1 MKPALPRI
9 TNPRGFAPVRQR
21 VSRSMPA
28 GVLTLILALSAWV
41 AAASSWERSFT
52 VPQGTRQ
59 NFTFLKQA
67 SDGGSFVISI
77 VEDLLP
83 PNGPT
88 ASSSARGR
96 LVPRTRS
103 SPSDYCLEGDPRRV
117 IVLRTDSLGAAL
129 WINEY
134 KVEGAPCMS
143 VNDLTATS
151 DGGAILVGSTT
162 ANYPGY
168 VTGSNAPETIV
179 FRLDNAGSVVWSGA
193 FLNVFAY
200 TIKPKPDGRYLIA
213 AGLDILTLN
222 ANGSLDSAL
231 SAQGQQPFDV
241 QLGDVLPTADGFFV
255 CGDAPQPPPFEDSP
269 APFIAQIVGSNVVW
283 EKIYP
288 ASGPFQT
295 LEMSPDQAL
304 VAQATGEFR
313 ETWKVGLDGTPQWA
327 VTNDRNELGK
337 VDPSGRIVWPDPLRL
352 SADGQNLERFL
363 ISEAE
368 GQDIALPADG
378 TIIQAGWNGSEV
390 FLTKY
395 DPSSVG
401 CLNIRT
407 LTPDPMAPVLHI
419 APVPSTMTFASASIP
434 TLPLTV
440 VRNCLTSVAR
450 TECLPSAKTGI
461 QIQQVGG
468 SCDTNVF
475 KFDLDPATVVATPNP
490 WNTPALA
497 RVLTHKYGTGDT
509 YPSMYQIDRGDVHL
523 RPRFRFPGT
532 ATSGGAVAATKV
544 WFRVIDPPD
553 TAPYVVL
560 AGDAHAND
568 NKDPFSGGKGILMT
582 AGCTDLS
589 AQSTCATLNGNVL
602 ATTST
607 PDGRVEVVL
616 EATDQYAGDNYQ
628 ILASFAAPGPD
639 GRFPCEASA
648 PATCS
653 KSASVTTWKRI
664 YLEQRSMFR
673 RGSFLLQDAQPG
685 DSDVFV
691 KDVTPF
697 RSGDKVALIHST
709 GGGERPV
716 IEAHVIDVVAKQR
729 GALAHLHLRDNALA
743 GNFSRN
749 TADDILGDAV
759 GVSNGG
765 GSPED
770 IYFASLG
777 PPDTNGTTSVNE
789 FFNTM
794 FIDAQAPPPELQ
806 FVPLV
811 AGLSYVPD
819 RRKGQVQSD
828 AMTFAEHWFHLSL
841 SDGVPPPNQR
851 MLIGAAHP
859 DDDAIIGVTTD
870 HFPLASYSFRGQ
882 IEDFTSS
889 AGSDL
894 QNLDPEIVTF
904 ENTAHELMHQWR
916 VNKTPVP
923 PGGDAVG
930 HCAENAFD
938 NPRTLCKMHKGGYDA
953 SHNSE
958 RGDGILALHYV
969 NRNGTVDSEYLTVR
983 QAAEPMP

>member
-1 MKPALPRI
+1 MKIAVRHI
-9 TNPRGFAPVRQR
+9 TNPRGLASTRR
-21 VSRSMPA
+21 VTRSIRT
-28 GVLTLILALSAWV
+28 GGLFLVLVLSAW
-41 AAASSWERSFT
+41 AASASSWERSFT

-88 ASSSARGR
+88 ASSSARRR
-96 LVPRTRS
+96 LAPRTRS

-434 TLPLTV
+434 TLPLTI
-440 VRNCLTSVAR
+440 VRNCLSSVAR

-653 KSASVTTWKRI
+653 KSASVTAWKRI
-664 YLEQRSMFR
+664 YMEERSMFR
-673 RGSFLLQDAQPG
+673 RGSLFTKDAPVG
-685 DSDVFV
+685 ETEIFV
-691 KDVTPF
+691 KDVQMF
-697 RSGDKVALIHST
+697 RSGDHVAFVHSA
-709 GGGERPV
+709 GNGSNPLLEPHFVDV
-716 IEAHVIDVVAKQR
+716 IPRQGVTV
-729 GALAHLHLRDNALA
+729 AHLHLRDGPLK
-743 GNFSRN
+743 GSFSMNSESGREF
-749 TADDILGDAV
+749 LGDAV
-759 GVSNGG
+759 GVSNNG
-765 GSPED
+765 GSD
-770 IYFASLG
+770 TDVYVASLG
-777 PPDTNGTTSVNE
+777 PFDANGIRPVDE
-789 FFNTM
+789 LFNTM
-794 FIDAQAPPPELQ
+794 FVDVEFIPADVP
-806 FVPLV
+806 FVPLLDKM
-811 AGLSYVPD
+811 GTSPLSEG
-819 RRKGQVQSD
+819 KSSQ
-828 AMTFAEHWFHLSL
+828 AFAFAEHWSSVLSA
-841 SDGVPPPNQR
+841 NHRR
-851 MLIGAAHP
+851 MIGAARP
-859 DDDAIIGVTTD
+859 DGPDVIGVTVDLSDLHT
-870 HFPLASYSFRGQ
+870 SYSFRGQ
-882 IEDFTSS
+882 IDFFVHQP
-889 AGSDL
+889 GDL
-894 QNLDPEIVTF
+894 LGLDPEVVTF

-916 VNKTPVP
+916 VNTNPVP
-923 PGGDAVG
+923 PGGGIG
-930 HCAENAFD
+930 HCAENDYA
-938 NPRTLCKMHKGGYDA
+938 NPRLLCKMHTGGYDA
-953 SHNSE
+953 AHNSE
-958 RGDGILALHYV
+958 RGDGIIRLHYV
-969 NRNGTVDSEYLTVR
+969 NRDGVVDSEYLTVR